1 MVADS
6 TPGRVPCCLKE
17 EIAAMRAAGPV
28 KKYLTDDYPIVRLVR
43 QLACSISLNVVHV
56 NKSGFSLTLKNNAIS
71 ASFASP
77 KRDRKP

>member
-56 NKSGFSLTLKNNAIS
+56 NKSGLGLTLKTYATAAAI
-71 ASFASP
+71 AS
-77 KRDRKP
+77 RK

>member
-1 MVADS
+1 MVAGS

-56 NKSGFSLTLKNNAIS
+56 TSGFSLTLKTYATA
-71 ASFASP
+71 ASIAS
-77 KRDRKP
+77 RK